1 MKIRLFGVQLLH
13 ADIRTDGRTHKH
25 DESSCRFLQFR
36 ERVWK
41 LKIQADCENVW
52 LSRFCKQ
59 IPLQLKIYRHFKT
72 DKNQILL
79 TVKNLVAKWWV
90 SVLINVCV

>member
-36 ERVWK
+36 ERV
-41 LKIQADCENVW
+41 
-52 LSRFCKQ
+52 
-59 IPLQLKIYRHFKT
+59 
-72 DKNQILL
+72 
-79 TVKNLVAKWWV
+79 
-90 SVLINVCV
+90 